1 MQLNEKVNDLEV
13 PHLMLSLT
21 DDVGLARFPAYRTGK
36 TIPSGNITVREII
49 QV

>member
-1 MQLNEKVNDLEV
+1 MQLNEKVSDLEV

-21 DDVGLARFPAYRTGK
+21 DDVGLARFPVYRTGK